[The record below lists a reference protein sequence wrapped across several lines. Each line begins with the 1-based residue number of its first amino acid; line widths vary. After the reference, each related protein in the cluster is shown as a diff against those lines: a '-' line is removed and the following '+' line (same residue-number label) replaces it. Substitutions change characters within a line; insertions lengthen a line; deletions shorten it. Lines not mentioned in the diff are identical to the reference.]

1 MIAFNPKI
9 FIAYVLIFIT
19 SCGSS
24 SNINNLLFVRSTDEE
39 RVDSLLAKAQ
49 ALHDTGDFEDSLKLL
64 ESASA
69 FTKNNEAV
77 IELKASNELALA
89 GFGLFELVGKLI
101 EISTD
106 TSSSGGTADILNTL
120 SGIVSVS
127 TDEFGLLGTKSDLA
141 DNNILKDLTVYVPN
155 YPGDH
160 SDGSSARATIPT
172 LKYLNKAIKTV
183 CPLIAEEL
191 RQTDGSI
198 IHNRYQCEPFEGT
211 SVVPAKSYFV
221 FFMSHL
227 AEVLIFNLVLLYT
240 DDEATSSSSSSSAQ
254 NSSNIFKRISALS
267 TASSNFD
274 ISNLSAITEATSE
287 VVSNVTT
294 IFDTNQGSMLFELMN
309 DLKKA
314 VGSFEYIEG
323 IDASV
328 TGSLTKA
335 LEEIESKASQ
345 ASNTVSEVSGQTSA
359 LKNQLGSQIVA
370 NLNSQVDTVVDK
382 IAELEAQ
389 QDSLSAEDQEKLTQ
403 AKEDA
408 KEMCGSMDTLLSD
421 LSIDAPDGCSAL

>member
-1 MIAFNPKI
+1 MLAFSPKS
-9 FIAYVLIFIT
+9 FVAYVLLFLT
-19 SCGSS
+19 SCGST
-24 SNINNLLFVRSTDEE
+24 SNINKLIFVRGTDKE
-39 RVDSLLAKAQ
+39 RVDTMVAEAQ
-49 ALHDTGDFEDSLKLL
+49 ALHDNGEYVESLKLL

-89 GFGLFELVGKLI
+89 GFGLFELVGKLFDI
-101 EISTD
+101 ATESE
-106 TSSSGGTADILNTL
+106 SSNDTADILNTL
-120 SGIVSVS
+120 SSIVSVS
-127 TDEFGLLGTKSDLA
+127 NDEFGLLGTESNLA
-141 DNNILKDLTVYVPN
+141 DNSILKDLTVYVPN

-160 SDGSSARATIPT
+160 TDGTSARATIPT
-172 LKYLNKAIKTV
+172 LTYLNKAIKTV

-198 IHNRYQCEPFEGT
+198 IHNRYQCDSFKGT
-211 SVVPAKSYFV
+211 AYVPAKSYFV

-240 DDEATSSSSSSSAQ
+240 DDSGSSSSSSAQ
-254 NSSNIFKRISALS
+254 NSSNIFKRISAVS

-287 VVSNVTT
+287 VVSNVTA

-314 VGSFEYIEG
+314 VGAFDYIEG
-323 IDASV
+323 IPDSV
-328 TGSLTKA
+328 TKQLTKA
-335 LEEIESKASQ
+335 LENIESAANQ
-345 ASNTVSEVSGQTSA
+345 ASEATGTISGQTSA
-359 LKNQLGSQIVA
+359 LKDKLGDQIVS

-389 QDSLSAEDQEKLTQ
+389 QDSLTTEQQEELAQ
-403 AKEDA
+403 AKEGA
-408 KEMCGSMDTLLSD
+408 KEMCSSMDTLLSD

>member
-1 MIAFNPKI
+1 MLAFKPKS
-9 FIAYVLIFIT
+9 FITYVLLFLT
-19 SCGSS
+19 SCGSG
-24 SNINNLLFVRSTDEE
+24 SNINSLLFVRGTDKE
-39 RVDSLLAKAQ
+39 RVDTLLAKAQ
-49 ALHDTGDFEDSLKLL
+49 ALHDTGDFEESLKLL
-64 ESASA
+64 ESANS
-69 FTKNNEAV
+69 FTPNNEAV

-106 TSSSGGTADILNTL
+106 TSSTGDTADILNTL

-127 TDEFGLLGTKSDLA
+127 SDEFGLLGTRSDLA
-141 DNNILKDLTVYVPN
+141 DNDILKDLTVYVPN

-160 SDGSSARATIPT
+160 TDGTSARATIPT
-172 LKYLNKAIKTV
+172 LTYLNKAIKTV

-198 IHNRYQCEPFEGT
+198 IHNRYQCESFEGT

-240 DDEATSSSSSSSAQ
+240 DGDSDSSSSSSSAQ

-287 VVSNVTT
+287 VVSNVSA
-294 IFDTNQGSMLFELMN
+294 IFDTAQGSMLFELMN

-314 VGSFEYIEG
+314 VGSFAYIEG
-323 IDASV
+323 IPDSV
-328 TGSLTKA
+328 TKQLTKA
-335 LEEIESKASQ
+335 LENIENAASQ
-345 ASNTVSEVSGQTSA
+345 ASEATGTISGQTSA
-359 LKNQLGSQIVA
+359 LKDKLGGQIVS
-370 NLNSQVDTVVDK
+370 NLNSQVDKVVDK

-389 QDSLSAEDQEKLTQ
+389 QDLSAEDQAKLTE
-403 AKEDA
+403 AKESA
-408 KEMCGSMDTLLSD
+408 KEMCSSMDTLLGD